1 MSASCIRLLVWLLA
15 IAMPLR
21 VHSYPA
27 RHKRYRRGGFEP
39 PRKSGDAGVSEPSHE
54 SRSLERTACSARV
67 AKEENWH
74 TTEIQECEE
83 LGGILFMTNPTRPT
97 GSGNTNDPLELSFP
111 KLKKVRSVGVLSVGT
126 GSIAKLEFPE
136 LTEVKTVFLI
146 RAEAKLGELSI
157 PKLRTVGSTCTAH
170 RAGVLNAPV
179 ELWEKMMNPKLA
191 QAKMAVQELKRTLE
205 AQTQALLDVFDS

>member
-97 GSGNTNDPLELSFP
+97 GSGNTNDPLELRFP

-146 RAEAKLGELSI
+146 RAEVKLGELSI
-157 PKLRTVGSTCTAH
+157 PKLRTVGVAEARGGSSVETA
-170 RAGVLNAPV
+170 AQA
-179 ELWEKMMNPKLA
+179 KLA
-191 QAKMAVQELKRTLE
+191 QAKRALQELKSALE
-205 AQTQALLDVFDS
+205 